1 MKQQLL
7 IALALLLLPWSAWS
21 AAYVGSVSGNWSNS
35 ATWGGAGVPGTGDT
49 VTINNGVTVTQD
61 GDVTVGATVVE
72 GRLTQA
78 SNVTLTIE
86 GALAVGNGSGKNG
99 QFDFGPGATLAL
111 GTNNLVLNNC
121 TLTSAA
127 TSVSWAK
134 VTGSGNIA
142 KGTVYTAPGQSIA
155 ISYVSFQN
163 TGQVAFAVGA
173 HGTVYSSFSFANNV
187 IHGPSAFKVG
197 VGGYGSTSTVYNV
210 SNNDF
215 RNVSTLNFFG
225 STGVYITRPQFTFN
239 TFSNETVPDFR
250 FNQIKGWNISGNV
263 FHNTVLDQGGQ
274 VSTSGALEFAENFFY
289 SNIDDR
295 VASFPIGLEAPTVE
309 RNYVYIDY
317 ANAHFIGSAGSGGS
331 GTYTIKDNVFESDFN
346 IDGSNAII
354 IAPVQQLITGNILIG
369 AGNIAVSTTAVTTP
383 GLTIENN
390 TSVITSNAAWAYGY
404 VYGLET
410 SGAVTGDVY
419 IRSNMTAYRGGVTQ
433 AASDR
438 ANADISSKQPGAV
451 TYADY
456 NNWFDM
462 EVNYHQ
468 LTLGNTPTNDIA
480 VDPQFVDDTR
490 GLANWNG
497 NSTVLDSVNDL
508 LAMNGYDA
516 VSKTQAS
523 APSGVTPADLLDWVR
538 AGYAP
543 TNAALATAGYG
554 GTYIGAVEPVA
565 AATTG
570 AALLMGW

>member
-1 MKQQLL
+1 MKKLL
-7 IALALLLLPWSAWS
+7 ITLTLLLLPCSAWS
-21 AAYVGSVSGNWSNS
+21 AAYIASVTGNWSAS

-49 VTINNGVTVTQD
+49 ATINNGVTVTQD
-61 GDVTVGATVVE
+61 GNVTVSATVVE

-78 SNVTLTIE
+78 SGVTLTVE
-86 GALAVGNGSGKNG
+86 GNLTVGNGSGKNG
-99 QFDFGPGATLAL
+99 QFDFGPGSTLAL
-111 GTNNLVLNNC
+111 GANDLVLNNC

-142 KGTVYTAPGQSIA
+142 TGTVYIAPGQSIA

-163 TGQVAFAVGA
+163 TGEVAFAVGS
-173 HGTVYSSFSFANNV
+173 HGTVPSSFSFANNV
-187 IHGPSAFKVG
+187 IHGPSAFKMG
-197 VGGYGSTSTVYNV
+197 VAGYGSTSTVYNV
-210 SNNDF
+210 SHNDF

-225 STGVYITRPQFTFN
+225 SIGVYTTRPQFTFN
-239 TFSNETVPDFR
+239 TFSNVTVPDFR

-263 FHNTVLDQGGQ
+263 FHNTGISEGVQAA
-274 VSTSGALEFAENFFY
+274 TSGALEFSENFFY
-289 SNIDDR
+289 SDIDDS
-295 VASFPIGLEAPTVE
+295 VALFPTGLEAPTVE

-317 ANAHFIGSAGSGGS
+317 ANAHFIGHSSSGGS

-346 IDGSNAII
+346 LDGSNAVVV
-354 IAPVQQLITGNILIG
+354 APIQQLITGNILIG
-369 AGNIAVSTTAVTTP
+369 AGNIALSTKAVATP

-419 IRSNMTAYRGGVTQ
+419 IRSNMTAYRGGVPQ

-438 ANADISSKQPGAV
+438 ANADISSNQPGAV
-451 TYADY
+451 TYSDY

-480 VDPQFVDDTR
+480 VDPQFFDDTR

-497 NSTVLDSVNDL
+497 NSTVADSLADL

-516 VSKTQAS
+516 ATKTQA
-523 APSGVTPADLLDWVR
+523 ATPSGVTPADLVTWVR

-543 TNAALATAGYG
+543 TNTALATAGYN
-554 GTYIGAVEPVA
+554 GTYIGAVEPLRSTSA
-565 AATTG
+565 
-570 AALLMGW
+570 AALLMGM

>member
-1 MKQQLL
+1 MKRL
-7 IALALLLLPWSAWS
+7 IITLALLCLPCSAWS

-49 VTINNGVTVTQD
+49 ATINSGVTVTQD
-61 GDVTVGATVVE
+61 GDVTVGATVVG

-86 GALAVGNGSGKNG
+86 GNLTVGNGSGKNG

-111 GTNNLVLNNC
+111 GANNLVLNNC

-142 KGTVYTAPGQSIA
+142 TGTVYTAPGQSIA

-173 HGTVYSSFSFANNV
+173 HGTVSSSFSFANNV
-187 IHGPSAFKVG
+187 IHGPSAFKMG

-225 STGVYITRPQFTFN
+225 SIGVYTTRPQFTFN

-263 FHNTVLDQGGQ
+263 FHNTVLGQGGQ

-317 ANAHFIGSAGSGGS
+317 ANAHFIGHSSSGGS

-346 IDGSNAII
+346 LDGSNAVI

-369 AGNIAVSTTAVTTP
+369 AGNIAISTVAVTTP

-433 AASDR
+433 AAFDR
-438 ANADISSKQPGAV
+438 ANADISSNQPGAV

-468 LTLGNTPTNDIA
+468 LTLGNAPTNDIS

-508 LAMNGYDA
+508 LAINGYDA
-516 VSKTQAS
+516 ASKTQAS
-523 APSGVTPADLLDWVR
+523 TPSGVTPADLLDWVR

-543 TNAALATAGYG
+543 TNTALATAGYG
-554 GTYIGAVEPVA
+554 GAYIGAVEPDV
-565 AATTG
+565 ATTG

>member
-111 GTNNLVLNNC
+111 GTNDLVLNNC

-239 TFSNETVPDFR
+239 TFSNGTVPDFR

-438 ANADISSKQPGAV
+438 ANADISSNQPGAV

-508 LAMNGYDA
+508 LAINGYDA

-554 GTYIGAVEPVA
+554 GTYIGAVEPAA